1 MSQQQPV
8 DLRAAFPPQV
18 LRQYALLADGERGAL
33 IGPHGEIT
41 WLCAPRWDS
50 DAVFA
55 ALIGGGGC
63 FAITPTDRRHVWG
76 GYYEP
81 GTLIWHSHWVTGH
94 GQIEC
99 REALAFPAEPGRVV
113 VLRRVIAVHGEA
125 RVTVMLEPRAGF
137 GHYGSTHLHTDGA
150 VWTGRSGPLRWRLTG
165 CPTATPQPSAHGTGA
180 VLVAELTLPPGGH
193 HDVVFEV
200 ADHTLPADL
209 IDAGTAWEATANT
222 WTRVRPDL
230 TDTIAP
236 HDATQAW
243 AVLRGLTSTGGG
255 MVAAATTSLPEHAHT
270 NRNYDYR
277 YVWIRDQCYAG
288 LAADAAGAAD
298 LFDTATNFVVARLLE
313 DGPDLRPGYTTTGG
327 PVPDERTLD
336 LPGYPG
342 GHDKAG
348 NWITRQFQLD
358 AFGDALQLLATAAR
372 ADRLPAEGWRAIDV
386 AVAAVEQR
394 WREDEAGIWELDNRQ
409 WTQSRLCCVAGL
421 RAVAQLTGR
430 GGLASTAVLADTILA
445 DTAAL
450 ALDPAGYWRR
460 SARLHGVDA
469 SLVLPPVRGALP
481 ADDPRTLAT
490 LDAVRNQLA
499 VEQYVYRF
507 RHDQRDLGDAEGA
520 FLLCG
525 FMMALAEHQ
534 QGRHWSAVRYF
545 DRNRSA
551 CGPGGLLSEEFDVSQ
566 RQLRGN
572 LPQAFVHALL
582 LETAATLT
590 DPSGAAG
597 ATPLA

>member
-1 MSQQQPV
+1 MTQRQAV
-8 DLRAAFPPQV
+8 DLRAQFPPQV

-63 FAITPTDRRHVWG
+63 FAITPQDRRHVWG

-81 GTLIWHSHWVTGH
+81 GSLIWHSHWVTGE

-99 REALAFPAEPGRVV
+99 REVLAFPAEPGRAV
-113 VLRRVIAVHGEA
+113 VLRRLLAVHSTA
-125 RVTVMLEPRAGF
+125 RVAVLLEPRAGF
-137 GHYGSTHLHTDGA
+137 GHYASAHLRRDGE
-150 VWTGRSGPLRWRLTG
+150 VWSGRSGPLRWRLTG
-165 CPTATPQPSAHGTGA
+165 CPDATPQPSAHGAGS
-180 VLVAELTLPPGGH
+180 VLVAELALPQGGH

-200 ADHTLPADL
+200 SDRALPDDLVDAD
-209 IDAGTAWEATANT
+209 TAWAATADT
-222 WTRVRPDL
+222 WTRARPNL

-243 AVLRGLTSTGGG
+243 AVLRGLTSPGGG
-255 MVAAATTSLPEHAHT
+255 MVAAATTSLPERAHT

-288 LAADAAGAAD
+288 MAAHAAGAAD
-298 LFDTATNFVVARLLE
+298 LFDTATDFVVARLLE
-313 DGPDLRPGYTTTGG
+313 DGPHLKPGYTTTGA

-342 GHDKAG
+342 GVDKAG

-372 ADRLPAEGWRAIDV
+372 ADRLPTGGRRAIDV
-386 AVAAVEQR
+386 AVAAVDRR
-394 WREDEAGIWELDNRQ
+394 WQENEAGIWELDNRQ
-409 WTQSRLCCVAGL
+409 WTHSRLTCVAGL
-421 RAVAQLTGR
+421 RAVAQVAAGGGPGR
-430 GGLASTAVLADTILA
+430 TAVLADAILA
-445 DTAAL
+445 DTARRG
-450 ALDPAGYWRR
+450 LDAAGAWRR
-460 SARLHGVDA
+460 SPELPGVDA
-469 SLVLPPVRGALP
+469 ALVLPPVRGALP

-490 LDAVRNQLA
+490 LAAVRDRLT

-507 RHDQRDLGDAEGA
+507 RHDQRDLGEAEGA

-590 DPSGAAG
+590 DPGGTAPA
-597 ATPLA
+597 